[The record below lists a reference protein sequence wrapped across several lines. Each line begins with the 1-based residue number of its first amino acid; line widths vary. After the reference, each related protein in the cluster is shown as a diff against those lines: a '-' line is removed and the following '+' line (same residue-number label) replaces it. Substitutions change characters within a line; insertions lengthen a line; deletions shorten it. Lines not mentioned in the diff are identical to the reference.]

1 MLSIAF
7 DKRNETGD
15 ILLGSRERSALD
27 ALVLVRRDLEDR
39 TDQWDLNAAER
50 GNCISRDI

>member
-1 MLSIAF
+1 MLSIDF